1 MERSGK
7 KYRNLSSSLNN
18 EIQKEKS
25 SFLSR
30 SLKND
35 HEQLS
40 KLSLSSST
48 NVKHLNMS
56 FEEFKVEIFQNRK
69 VLKTENDSVLKVD
82 EIDFLFNKDG
92 NYWNY
97 IL

>member
-1 MERSGK
+1 
-7 KYRNLSSSLNN
+7 LNN
-18 EIQKEKS
+18 EIHKEKS

-35 HEQLS
+35 QEQLS

-48 NVKHLNMS
+48 NVKRLNMS

-69 VLKTENDSVLKVD
+69 VLKTENDNVLKVD
-82 EIDFLFNKDG
+82 EIDFQFNKDG
-92 NYWNY
+92 NY
-97 IL
+97 

>member
-1 MERSGK
+1 
-7 KYRNLSSSLNN
+7 LNN
-18 EIQKEKS
+18 EIHKEKS

-35 HEQLS
+35 QEQLS

-48 NVKHLNMS
+48 NVKRLNMS

-69 VLKTENDSVLKVD
+69 VLRTENDNVLKVD
-82 EIDFLFNKDG
+82 EIDFQFNKDG
-92 NYWNY
+92 NY
-97 IL
+97 